1 MLSLPSKRRLFYFLL
16 ALHVLG
22 AYPLARAFFHT
33 PITVI
38 VAWNLFAGLM
48 SALFLDGAISIRRG
62 MGYLVALV
70 AVAPFAAVVGLGYA
84 ISLGLARPIDPSYY
98 WKAVQRGYMFSSLGT
113 GLGFSAECFLRAV
126 GAHLGSYLAGSLAL
140 TMAEK
145 GFRSGRWW
153 RVVFSLVGLVG
164 VSLTVGLL
172 FHFLNLRM
180 HVEACH
186 IVEDA
191 GKNRT
196 LADAHG
202 DNPGWVIVVVQGKI
216 PMIDKDEVWLSDS
229 YRNEY
234 PLTAESSKWVS
245 FAIPAEVAK
254 TEKLTLHVRGFPGV
268 RLPDRRETR
277 RGDEISL

>member
-1 MLSLPSKRRLFYFLL
+1 MLSLPSKRRLFFLLL
-16 ALHVLG
+16 ALYVLG
-22 AYPLARAFFHT
+22 AYPLTRAFFDT

-38 VAWNLFAGLM
+38 VGWNLFAGLM
-48 SALFLDGAISIRRG
+48 SALFLDGVISIRRG

-70 AVAPFAAVVGLGYA
+70 AVGQFAVVVGLGYA
-84 ISLGLARPIDPSYY
+84 ISVGLGMPIDQSYF
-98 WKAVQRGYMFSSLGT
+98 WKAVQRGYIFSAVGS
-113 GLGFSAECFLRAV
+113 GLGFSGECFLRAV
-126 GAHLGSYLAGSLAL
+126 GAHIGSYLAGSVAL
-140 TMAEK
+140 RIAEK

-153 RVVFSLVGLVG
+153 RVVFGLVG
-164 VSLTVGLL
+164 VCLAVGLL

-180 HVEACH
+180 QVEACH

-191 GKNRT
+191 GNNRT

-202 DNPGWVIVVVQGKI
+202 EHPGWVIVVVQGKI

-229 YRNEY
+229 YHKEY
-234 PLTAESSKWVS
+234 PMTESTSKWVS
-245 FAIPAEVAK
+245 FAIPADVAK
-254 TEKLTLHVRGFPGV
+254 TGKLTLCVRGLPSV